1 MSQDTDSTAYVVAFS
16 PDGRFLMVYNPKR
29 KGWEMP
35 GGHVR
40 TGESEADAAVRE
52 CLEESGYSVT
62 VYAEM
67 DLGYCKAFAGIV
79 TGPSGNGAE
88 MESRF
93 FDEIPA
99 ELAFSREE
107 YETVIPWAEKALTES
122 GHLTR
127 KRTPRRSAIS

>member
-29 KGWEMP
+29 RGWEMP

-40 TGESEADAAVRE
+40 AGESEKDAAVRE
-52 CLEESGYSVT
+52 CIEESGYPVT
-62 VYAEM
+62 IVAET
-67 DLGYCKAFAGIV
+67 DLGYCKAFAGIID
-79 TGPSGNGAE
+79 GGCSDCAE
-88 MESRF
+88 MESRL
-93 FDEIPA
+93 FDEIPS

-107 YETVIPWAEKALTES
+107 YETVVPWAEDALVKS

-127 KRTPRRSAIS
+127 KRTPI